1 MQQIYALN
9 LASCM
14 RLQTL
19 LMLRSLVLLSFIWI
33 VFPLRAQEY
42 KFQALGVEDGLSQIT
57 VSDICQD
64 EKSRIW
70 IATLDGLN
78 CYDGNRI
85 KVFNHFQTDSISYGN
100 LYVTQMVEDGR
111 GSLFLLTS
119 TGLFQFDLETEKYY
133 QLPVSSPSALAKGKH
148 GVWIA
153 EEGKLFLYN
162 KDTRKLKQRFADL
175 KLPTLG
181 PSMVE
186 DSAGSLWIALKDGG
200 AMRIGADGKTTLNLP
215 EVKVMKL
222 IKGNDRNIWIGSQRH
237 GVFCFTP
244 QGTMNRHYEYND
256 KSDYKVRDDMARA
269 ICQDLEGNLWIG
281 YRSGLSKIEI
291 ATGKIYHYQADP
303 NRVGAM
309 SNRSVTSLY
318 TDNQGTVWV
327 GTYWG
332 GVNYFSPEYQHFA
345 HYHAS
350 VDGLSF
356 PVVGAM
362 VEDKSGDI
370 WICTEGGGLN
380 LYQPE
385 HEKFRHFNVR
395 TGCHFSTD
403 FLKDITYDEV
413 RNCLWIAADY
423 TNKINCFHLDSYRN
437 DIYSLTPDSG
447 KDRDKDIG
455 EALFALADT
464 PDHLYI
470 GATSA
475 VVCLD
480 KQTLKSEVLFYQKEL
495 FTHNYNTLLL
505 DSKNRLWFA
514 ADEGCVAYSINS
526 KRFETYKISLKK
538 HVRSQKELINVIYED
553 REGNIW
559 AGTHG
564 NGLFLL
570 DKKTN
575 TFHLNISGNVLSGE
589 NIRVLGE
596 TPTGKL
602 LIGTGH
608 GLSML
613 ENKQEKKEGKIVNF
627 NSKTG
632 FPLTLVNRK
641 SLHVSRKHTIFM
653 GGTTGMIA
661 IKESSLQ
668 YPPKIYD
675 LQLSH
680 LYINN
685 KEIKTGDESGILNKS
700 FAYTYRIELDYSQ
713 NVFSIGFSTDNFLHI
728 DGGEV
733 VYRLTGY
740 NDKWSENRS
749 DNDITYTNISPGDYV
764 FEIRLKNH
772 PETTRHLQ
780 ITITPPF
787 YATWWAYT
795 IYICVIFGI
804 LFFVV
809 REYRIRLFLK
819 TSLDFELR
827 EKQHIEEMNQSK
839 LRFFTNI
846 SHEIRTPIT
855 LILGQVDLLLNSGK
869 LSTYAYSKLL
879 NIHKNAGNLKSLI
892 TELLD
897 FRKQEQGLLKLRI
910 SQFDLCALM
919 KEHYVLFKELAA
931 NRNISFAL
939 HTDCEQCSMWGD
951 RMQIQK
957 VVNNLLSN
965 AFKYTP
971 DGGSIALNLA
981 SGTDYGTDECTFT
994 VSDNGAGISE
1004 EDYLKIFERF
1014 YQVENIGQY
1023 GGTGIG
1029 LALSQGIVKAHQGDI
1044 TVESQLG
1051 KGSCFKVTLKK
1062 GDAHFDHSVLRMAP
1076 DQDKE
1081 YIYYSEDKAALI
1093 EEVQSAQNEN
1103 GITDCK
1109 LLVIDDNEEI
1119 RNILVDIFSPLYTI
1133 ETASNGEEGYEKV
1146 KAMQPDLVISDI
1158 MMPGIP
1164 GTELCARI
1172 KNNIETCHIPV
1183 VLLTALSAPEREL
1196 GGLRIGADC
1205 YVVKP
1210 FNMRRLVM
1218 QCNNLIN
1225 TRRVLQQ
1232 KYARQLDSKVEKIAT
1247 NMLDQKFIEQA
1258 TEVVGDHM
1266 EDPEFSIDT
1275 FSREM
1280 GVGRTVLFQKIKG
1293 ITGSTPNNFVMN
1305 LRLKKA
1311 AHFLLNAPE
1320 MNISDIAY
1328 RLGFGNPQYFNKCFK
1343 ELFGV
1348 APTHY
1353 RKSQNS
1359 PSQEAAN

>member
-1 MQQIYALN
+1 MRQQKRSAFH
-9 LASCM
+9 
-14 RLQTL
+14 L
-19 LMLRSLVLLSFIWI
+19 LILLSLFVI
-33 VFPLRAQEY
+33 VFPLNAQEY
-42 KFQALGVEDGLSQIT
+42 KFKALGVEDGLSQIT

-64 EKSRIW
+64 EKARIW

-78 CYDGNRI
+78 CFDGNRI
-85 KVFNHFQTDSISYGN
+85 KVFNHFYNDSISYGN
-100 LYVTQMVEDGR
+100 LYVTQMVEDGQ

-133 QLPVSSPSALAKGKH
+133 LLPVVSPSTIAKGQH
-148 GVWIA
+148 GVWVA
-153 EEGKLFLYN
+153 EGNKLFLYT
-162 KDTRKLKQRFADL
+162 KDTRSMKPMLTDL
-175 KLPTLG
+175 ELPESGL
-181 PSMVE
+181 SMVE
-186 DSAGSLWIALKDGG
+186 DAEGALWIALKEGG
-200 AMRIGADGKTTLNLP
+200 LLHIDATGVMTRSLP
-215 EVKVMKL
+215 QVKVMK
-222 IKGNDRNIWIGSQRH
+222 IIRGKDENIWIGTQEH
-237 GVFCFTP
+237 GVFCFSS
-244 QGTMNRHYEYND
+244 QGEIVNHYEYD
-256 KSDYKVRDDMARA
+256 EGSTYKVRNDMARA
-269 ICQDLEGNLWIG
+269 LCQDLEGNIWVG

-291 ATGKIYHYQADP
+291 ATGKIFHYQADP

-309 SNRSVTSLY
+309 TNRSVTSLF
-318 TDNQGTVWV
+318 TDKQGTVWV

-332 GVNYFSPEYQHFA
+332 GVNFFSPEYQHFE

-350 VDGLSF
+350 GSGLSF

-362 VEDKSGDI
+362 AEDKAGNI
-370 WICTEGGGLN
+370 WICTEGGGLD
-380 LYQPE
+380 LYQSE
-385 HEKFRHFNVR
+385 QDKFRHFNVH
-395 TGCHFSTD
+395 TGYHFSTD
-403 FLKDITYDEV
+403 FLKDIVYDETN
-413 RNCLWIAADY
+413 NCLWLAADF
-423 TNKINCFHLDSYRN
+423 TNKINCFHLGSYRN
-437 DIYSLTPDSG
+437 DIYSIASEEAE
-447 KDRDKDIG
+447 IG

-464 PDHLYI
+464 PQKLYI

-475 VVCLD
+475 IVSLD
-480 KQTLKSEVLFYQKEL
+480 KKTLKSEVLYRQKEL

-514 ADEGCVAYSINS
+514 SDEGCVAYLIDEN
-526 KRFETYKISLKK
+526 RFETYRIMLKK
-538 HVRSQKELINVIYED
+538 QVRSQKELVNVIYED
-553 REGNIW
+553 KEGDIW
-559 AGTHG
+559 VGTHG

-570 DKKTN
+570 DKKENSFRLHT
-575 TFHLNISGNVLSGE
+575 SEEVLSGE

-596 TPTGKL
+596 TPSGNL

-613 ENKQEKKEGKIVNF
+613 DKKEGKVVNF
-627 NSKTG
+627 NSRTG

-641 SLHVSRKHTIFM
+641 SLHVSRNQNIYM
-653 GGTTGMIA
+653 GGATGMIA
-661 IKESSLQ
+661 IRESSLH

-675 LQLSH
+675 LELAH
-680 LYINN
+680 LYVNN
-685 KEIKTGDESGILNKS
+685 KEIATGDPSGILNKS
-700 FAYTYRIELDYSQ
+700 FAYTDRIKLKHSQ
-713 NVFSIGFSTDNFLHI
+713 NVFSIGFSTDNYLHI
-728 DGGEV
+728 AGGEV
-733 VYRLTGY
+733 EYRLVGY
-740 NDKWSENRS
+740 NDEWSENRS
-749 DNDITYTNISPGDYV
+749 GNDITYTNISPDNYI
-764 FEIRLKNH
+764 FEIRLKNF
-772 PETTRHLQ
+772 PDVIRSLK

-795 IYICVIFGI
+795 IYVCVILGI

-855 LILGQVDLLLNSGK
+855 LILSQIDLLLNSGK

-897 FRKQEQGLLKLRI
+897 FRKQEQGLLKLKI
-910 SQFDLCALM
+910 SEFDLYALL
-919 KEHYVLFKELAA
+919 KEHYVLFKELAV
-931 NRNISFAL
+931 NRNISFSL
-939 HTDCEQCSMWGD
+939 NTDCEQCMIWGD

-971 DGGSIALNLA
+971 DGGTIVLELID
-981 SGTDYGTDECTFT
+981 GEEECLFS

-1004 EDYLKIFERF
+1004 EDYQKIFERF

-1051 KGSCFKVTLKK
+1051 KGACFKVILKK
-1062 GDAHFDHSVLRMAP
+1062 GEAHFDSSVSRVEP
-1076 DQDKE
+1076 EKDKE
-1081 YIYYSEDKAALI
+1081 YIYHSEDRENLI
-1093 EEVQSAQNEN
+1093 EEIQSAQNEN
-1103 GITDCK
+1103 GTTDCK
-1109 LLVIDDNEEI
+1109 LLVVDDNEEI
-1119 RNILVDIFSPLYTI
+1119 RNILVDIFSPLYAV
-1133 ETASNGEEGYEKV
+1133 ETASDGVEGYEKV
-1146 KAMQPDLVISDI
+1146 RVMQPDLVISDI
-1158 MMPGIP
+1158 MMPGMP
-1164 GTELCARI
+1164 GTELCAKI

-1196 GGLRIGADC
+1196 EGLRIGADC

-1225 TRRVLQQ
+1225 TRRILQQ
-1232 KYARQLDSKVEKIAT
+1232 KYARQLDVKAEKIAT
-1247 NMLDQKFIEQA
+1247 NELDQKFIEQA
-1258 TEVVGDHM
+1258 TQVV
-1266 EDPEFSIDT
+1266 EQNLENSEFSVET

-1293 ITGSTPNNFVMN
+1293 ITGSTPNNFIMN
-1305 LRLKKA
+1305 MRLKKA
-1311 AHFLLNAPE
+1311 AYFLLNAPE
-1320 MNISDIAY
+1320 MNVSDIAY
-1328 RLGFGNPQYFNKCFK
+1328 RLGFGNPQYFNKCFR
-1343 ELFGV
+1343 ELFGI
-1348 APTHY
+1348 APTQY

-1359 PSQEAAN
+1359 SSQNATE

>member
-1 MQQIYALN
+1 MRQQKRSAFH
-9 LASCM
+9 
-14 RLQTL
+14 L
-19 LMLRSLVLLSFIWI
+19 LILLSLFVI
-33 VFPLRAQEY
+33 VFPLKAQEY
-42 KFQALGVEDGLSQIT
+42 KFKALGVEDGLSQIT

-64 EKSRIW
+64 EKARIW

-78 CYDGNRI
+78 CFDGNRI
-85 KVFNHFQTDSISYGN
+85 KVFNHFYNDSISYGN
-100 LYVTQMVEDGR
+100 LYVTQMVEDGQ

-133 QLPVSSPSALAKGKH
+133 LLPVVSPSTIAKGQH
-148 GVWIA
+148 GVWVA
-153 EEGKLFLYN
+153 EGNKLFLYT
-162 KDTRKLKQRFADL
+162 KDTRSMKPMLTDL
-175 KLPTLG
+175 ELPESGL
-181 PSMVE
+181 SMVE
-186 DSAGSLWIALKDGG
+186 DAEGALWIALKEGG
-200 AMRIGADGKTTLNLP
+200 LLHIDATGVMTRSLP
-215 EVKVMKL
+215 QVKVMK
-222 IKGNDRNIWIGSQRH
+222 IIRGKDENIWIGTQEH
-237 GVFCFTP
+237 GVFCFSS
-244 QGTMNRHYEYND
+244 QGEIVNHYEYD
-256 KSDYKVRDDMARA
+256 EGSTYKVRNDMARA
-269 ICQDLEGNLWIG
+269 LCQDLEGNIWVG

-291 ATGKIYHYQADP
+291 ATGKIFHYQADP

-309 SNRSVTSLY
+309 TNRSVTSLF
-318 TDNQGTVWV
+318 TDKQGTVWV

-332 GVNYFSPEYQHFA
+332 GVNFFSPEYQHFE

-350 VDGLSF
+350 GSGLSF

-362 VEDKSGDI
+362 AEDKTGNI
-370 WICTEGGGLN
+370 WICTEGGGLD
-380 LYQPE
+380 LYQSE
-385 HEKFRHFNVR
+385 QDKFRHFNVH
-395 TGCHFSTD
+395 TGYHFSTD
-403 FLKDITYDEV
+403 FLKDIVYDETN
-413 RNCLWIAADY
+413 NCLWLAADF
-423 TNKINCFHLDSYRN
+423 TNKINCFHLGSYRN
-437 DIYSLTPDSG
+437 DIYSIASEEAE
-447 KDRDKDIG
+447 IG

-464 PDHLYI
+464 PQKLYI

-475 VVCLD
+475 IVSLD
-480 KQTLKSEVLFYQKEL
+480 KKTLKSEVLYRQKEL

-514 ADEGCVAYSINS
+514 SDEGCVAYLIDEN
-526 KRFETYKISLKK
+526 RFETYRIMLKK
-538 HVRSQKELINVIYED
+538 QVRSQKELVNVIYED
-553 REGNIW
+553 KEGDIW
-559 AGTHG
+559 VGTHG

-570 DKKTN
+570 DKKENSFRLHT
-575 TFHLNISGNVLSGE
+575 SEEVLSGE

-596 TPTGKL
+596 TPSGNL

-613 ENKQEKKEGKIVNF
+613 DKKEGKVVNF
-627 NSKTG
+627 NSRTG

-641 SLHVSRKHTIFM
+641 SMHVSRNQNIYM
-653 GGTTGMIA
+653 GGATGMIA
-661 IKESSLQ
+661 IRESSLH

-675 LQLSH
+675 LELAH
-680 LYINN
+680 LYVNN
-685 KEIKTGDESGILNKS
+685 KEIATGDPSGILNKS
-700 FAYTYRIELDYSQ
+700 FAYTDRIKLKHSQ
-713 NVFSIGFSTDNFLHI
+713 NVFSIGFSTDNYLHI
-728 DGGEV
+728 AGGEV
-733 VYRLTGY
+733 EYRLVGY
-740 NDKWSENRS
+740 NDEWSENRS
-749 DNDITYTNISPGDYV
+749 GNDITYTNISPDNYL
-764 FEIRLKNH
+764 FEIRLKNF
-772 PETTRHLQ
+772 PDVIRSLK

-787 YATWWAYT
+787 YATWWSYT
-795 IYICVIFGI
+795 IYVCVILGI

-855 LILGQVDLLLNSGK
+855 LILSQIDLLLNSGK

-897 FRKQEQGLLKLRI
+897 FRKQEQGLLKLKI
-910 SQFDLCALM
+910 SEFDLYALL
-919 KEHYVLFKELAA
+919 KEHYVLFKELAV
-931 NRNISFAL
+931 NRNISFSLSA
-939 HTDCEQCSMWGD
+939 DSEQCMIWGD

-971 DGGSIALNLA
+971 DGGTIVLELID
-981 SGTDYGTDECTFT
+981 GEEECLFS

-1004 EDYLKIFERF
+1004 EDYQKIFERF

-1051 KGSCFKVTLKK
+1051 KGACFKVILKK
-1062 GDAHFDHSVLRMAP
+1062 GEAHFDSSVSRVEP
-1076 DQDKE
+1076 EKDKE
-1081 YIYYSEDKAALI
+1081 YIYHSEDRENLI
-1093 EEVQSAQNEN
+1093 EEIQSTQKEN
-1103 GITDCK
+1103 GTTDCK
-1109 LLVIDDNEEI
+1109 LLVVDDNEEI
-1119 RNILVDIFSPLYTI
+1119 RNILVDIFSPLYAV
-1133 ETASNGEEGYEKV
+1133 ETASDGLEGYEKV
-1146 KAMQPDLVISDI
+1146 RVMQPDLVISDI
-1158 MMPGIP
+1158 MMPGMP
-1164 GTELCARI
+1164 GTELCAKI

-1196 GGLRIGADC
+1196 EGLRIGADC

-1225 TRRVLQQ
+1225 TRRILQQ
-1232 KYARQLDSKVEKIAT
+1232 KYARQLDVKAEKIAT
-1247 NMLDQKFIEQA
+1247 NELDQKFIEQA
-1258 TEVVGDHM
+1258 TQVV
-1266 EDPEFSIDT
+1266 EQNLENSEFSVET

-1293 ITGSTPNNFVMN
+1293 ITGSTPNNFIMN
-1305 LRLKKA
+1305 MRLKKA
-1311 AHFLLNAPE
+1311 AYFLLNAPE
-1320 MNISDIAY
+1320 MNVSDIAY
-1328 RLGFGNPQYFNKCFK
+1328 RLGFGNPQYFNKCFR
-1343 ELFGV
+1343 ELFGI
-1348 APTHY
+1348 APTQY

-1359 PSQEAAN
+1359 SSQNATE

>member
-1 MQQIYALN
+1 MRNHRLLTFRFFILNSLFCFAL
-9 LASCM
+9 
-14 RLQTL
+14 
-19 LMLRSLVLLSFIWI
+19 
-33 VFPLRAQEY
+33 PLNSQEY
-42 KFQALGVEDGLSQIT
+42 KFKALGVEDGLSQIT

-78 CYDGNRI
+78 CYDGNHI
-85 KVFNHFQTDSISYGN
+85 KVFNHFHNDSISYGN
-100 LYVTQMVEDGR
+100 LYVTQMIEDGQ
-111 GSLFLLTS
+111 GSLFLLAS

-133 QLPVSSPSALAKGKH
+133 LLPVSSPSTIAKGKR

-153 EEGKLFLYN
+153 EEGKLFLYDKN
-162 KDTRKLKQRFADL
+162 SHHLEWIHKDL
-175 KLPTLG
+175 KLPDAG
-181 PSMVE
+181 PTMVE
-186 DSAGSLWIALKDGG
+186 GVEGTLWIALKDGG
-200 AMRIGADGKTTLNLP
+200 VMRVDTCGRMSLELSGI
-215 EVKVMKL
+215 KVMKL
-222 IKGNDRNIWIGSQRH
+222 IKGIDRNIWIGTQEH
-237 GVFCFTP
+237 GVYCFSP
-244 QGTMNRHYEYND
+244 QGVMLHRYKYDD
-256 KSDYKVRDDMARA
+256 KSIYKLRDDMARA
-269 ICQDLEGNLWIG
+269 LCQDLEGNIWIG
-281 YRSGLSKIEI
+281 YRSGLSKIEV
-291 ATGKIYHYQADP
+291 ATGKIFHYQADS
-303 NRVGAM
+303 NRVGSM

-318 TDNQGTVWV
+318 TDKQGTVWV

-332 GVNYFSPEYQHFA
+332 GVNFFSPEYQHFV
-345 HYHAS
+345 HFHAS
-350 VDGLSF
+350 DNGLSF

-362 VEDKSGDI
+362 AEDKAGNI
-370 WICTEGGGLN
+370 WICTEGGGLD

-385 HEKFRHFNVR
+385 QEKFRHFNAH
-395 TGCHFSTD
+395 TGYHFSTD
-403 FLKDITYDEV
+403 YLKDIVFDEAD
-413 RNCLWIAADY
+413 NCLWIAADF
-423 TNKINCFHLDSYRN
+423 TNKINCFHLDDYRN
-437 DIYSLTPDSG
+437 DVYNLESPG
-447 KDRDKDIG
+447 EDKIG

-464 PDHLYI
+464 PRKLYI
-470 GATSA
+470 GTTSA
-475 VVCLD
+475 VVSLD
-480 KQTLKSEVLFYQKEL
+480 KRTLKPEVLFHQKEL

-514 ADEGCVAYSINS
+514 SDEGCVAYVIDEQ
-526 KRFETYKISLKK
+526 RFETYKISLKK
-538 HVRSQKELINVIYED
+538 NVRSQKELVNVIYED
-553 REGNIW
+553 RAGDIW
-559 AGTHG
+559 VGTHG

-570 DKKTN
+570 DKKDSL
-575 TFHLNISGNVLSGE
+575 FHLHTPESVLSGE

-596 TPTGKL
+596 TPSGNL

-613 ENKQEKKEGKIVNF
+613 EKKDGKIINF
-627 NSKTG
+627 NSNTG

-641 SLHVSRKHTIFM
+641 SLHVSRNQNIYM
-653 GGTTGMIA
+653 GGATGMIS
-661 IKESSLQ
+661 IRESSLY

-675 LQLSH
+675 LELAH

-685 KEIKTGDESGILNKS
+685 KEITTGDPTGILNKS
-700 FAYTYRIELDYSQ
+700 FAYTDRIKLDYSQ

-728 DGGEV
+728 GGGEV
-733 VYRLTGY
+733 EYRLIGY
-740 NDKWSENRS
+740 NDEWSENRS
-749 DNDITYTNISPGDYV
+749 ENDITYTNISPDDYI
-764 FEIRLKNH
+764 FEIRLKNF
-772 PETTRHLQ
+772 PEIIRSLK

-795 IYICVIFGI
+795 IYVCVILTI
-804 LFFVV
+804 LFFVI

-827 EKQHIEEMNQSK
+827 EKQYIEEMNQSK

-897 FRKQEQGLLKLRI
+897 FRKQEQGLLKLKV
-910 SQFDLCALM
+910 SQFDLYSLL

-931 NRNISFAL
+931 NRNISFTL
-939 HTDCEQCSMWGD
+939 HAGCEQCLVWGA
-951 RMQIQK
+951 RLQIQK

-971 DGGSIALNLA
+971 DGGSITLELA
-981 SGTDYGTDECTFT
+981 DGADKCMFS

-1004 EDYLKIFERF
+1004 EDYVKIFERF

-1029 LALSQGIVKAHQGDI
+1029 LALSQGIVKAHQGEI

-1062 GDAHFDHSVLRMAP
+1062 GDTHFDSSVSRVEP
-1076 DQDKE
+1076 EQDKE
-1081 YIYYSEDKAALI
+1081 YIYYSEDKQALL
-1093 EEVQSAQNEN
+1093 EEVQSAQKEN
-1103 GITDCK
+1103 GNIECK

-1119 RNILVDIFSPLYTI
+1119 RNILVDIFSPLYAV

-1146 KAMQPDLVISDI
+1146 KVMQPDLVISDI
-1158 MMPGIP
+1158 MMPGMP
-1164 GTELCARI
+1164 GTELCAKI

-1196 GGLRIGADC
+1196 EGLRIGADI

-1225 TRRVLQQ
+1225 TRRILQN
-1232 KYARQLDSKVEKIAT
+1232 KYARQLDNKAEKIAT
-1247 NMLDQKFIEQA
+1247 NELDQKFIEQA
-1258 TEVVGDHM
+1258 TQVVEDNM
-1266 EDPEFSIDT
+1266 ENPEFSVET

-1293 ITGSTPNNFVMN
+1293 ITGSTPNNFIMN

-1311 AHFLLNAPE
+1311 AYFLLNSPE

-1343 ELFGV
+1343 ELFSI
-1348 APTHY
+1348 APTQY

-1359 PSQEAAN
+1359 PSQGSVK

>member
-1 MQQIYALN
+1 MRNHRLLTFRFFILNSLFCFAL
-9 LASCM
+9 
-14 RLQTL
+14 
-19 LMLRSLVLLSFIWI
+19 
-33 VFPLRAQEY
+33 PLNSQEY
-42 KFQALGVEDGLSQIT
+42 KFKALGVEDGLSQIT

-78 CYDGNRI
+78 CYDGNHI
-85 KVFNHFQTDSISYGN
+85 KVFNHFHNDSISYGN
-100 LYVTQMVEDGR
+100 LYVTQMIEDGQ
-111 GSLFLLTS
+111 GSLFLLAS

-133 QLPVSSPSALAKGKH
+133 LLPVSSPSTIAKGKR

-153 EEGKLFLYN
+153 EEGKLFLYD
-162 KDTRKLKQRFADL
+162 KSSHHLEWIHKDL
-175 KLPTLG
+175 KLPDAG
-181 PSMVE
+181 PTMVE
-186 DSAGSLWIALKDGG
+186 GVEGTLWIALKDGG
-200 AMRIGADGKTTLNLP
+200 VMRVDTCGRMSLELP
-215 EVKVMKL
+215 GIKVMKL
-222 IKGNDRNIWIGSQRH
+222 IKGVDRNIWIGTQEH
-237 GVFCFTP
+237 GVYCFSP
-244 QGTMNRHYEYND
+244 QGVMLHRYKYDD
-256 KSDYKVRDDMARA
+256 KSIYKLRDDMARA
-269 ICQDLEGNLWIG
+269 LCQDLEGNIWIG
-281 YRSGLSKIEI
+281 YRSGLSKIEV
-291 ATGKIYHYQADP
+291 ATGKIFHYQADS
-303 NRVGAM
+303 NRVGSM

-318 TDNQGTVWV
+318 TDKQGTVWV

-332 GVNYFSPEYQHFA
+332 GVNFFSPEYQHFV
-345 HYHAS
+345 HFHAS
-350 VDGLSF
+350 DNGLSF

-362 VEDKSGDI
+362 AEDKAGNI
-370 WICTEGGGLN
+370 WICTEGGGLD

-385 HEKFRHFNVR
+385 QEKFRHFNAH
-395 TGCHFSTD
+395 TGYHFSTD
-403 FLKDITYDEV
+403 YLKDIVFDEAD
-413 RNCLWIAADY
+413 NCLWIAADF
-423 TNKINCFHLDSYRN
+423 TNKINCFHLDDYRN
-437 DIYSLTPDSG
+437 DVYNLESPG
-447 KDRDKDIG
+447 EDKIG

-464 PDHLYI
+464 PRKLYI
-470 GATSA
+470 GTTSA
-475 VVCLD
+475 VVSLD
-480 KQTLKSEVLFYQKEL
+480 KQTLKPEVLFHQKEL

-514 ADEGCVAYSINS
+514 SDEGCVAYVIDEQ
-526 KRFETYKISLKK
+526 RFETYKISLKK
-538 HVRSQKELINVIYED
+538 NVRSQKELVNVIYED
-553 REGNIW
+553 RAGDIW
-559 AGTHG
+559 VGTHG

-570 DKKTN
+570 DKKDSL
-575 TFHLNISGNVLSGE
+575 FHLHTPESVLSGE

-596 TPTGKL
+596 TPSGNL

-613 ENKQEKKEGKIVNF
+613 EKKDGKIINF
-627 NSKTG
+627 NSNTG

-641 SLHVSRKHTIFM
+641 SLHVSRNQNIYM
-653 GGTTGMIA
+653 GGATGMIS
-661 IKESSLQ
+661 IRESSLY

-675 LQLSH
+675 LELAH

-685 KEIKTGDESGILNKS
+685 KEITTGDPTGILNKS
-700 FAYTYRIELDYSQ
+700 FAYTDRIKLDYSQ

-728 DGGEV
+728 GGGEV
-733 VYRLTGY
+733 EYRLIGY
-740 NDKWSENRS
+740 NDEWSENRS
-749 DNDITYTNISPGDYV
+749 ENDITYTNISPDDYI
-764 FEIRLKNH
+764 FEIRLKNF
-772 PETTRHLQ
+772 PEIIRSLK

-795 IYICVIFGI
+795 IYVCVILTI
-804 LFFVV
+804 LFFVI

-827 EKQHIEEMNQSK
+827 EKQYIEEMNQSK

-897 FRKQEQGLLKLRI
+897 FRKQEQGLLKLKV
-910 SQFDLCALM
+910 SQFDLYSLL

-931 NRNISFAL
+931 NRNISFTL
-939 HTDCEQCSMWGD
+939 HAGCEQCLVWGD
-951 RMQIQK
+951 RLQIQK

-971 DGGSIALNLA
+971 DGGSITLELA
-981 SGTDYGTDECTFT
+981 DGADKCMFS

-1004 EDYLKIFERF
+1004 EDYVKIFERF

-1029 LALSQGIVKAHQGDI
+1029 LALSQGIVKAHQGEI

-1062 GDAHFDHSVLRMAP
+1062 GDTHFDSSVSRVEP
-1076 DQDKE
+1076 EQDKE
-1081 YIYYSEDKAALI
+1081 YIYYSEDKEALL
-1093 EEVQSAQNEN
+1093 EEVQSAQKEN
-1103 GITDCK
+1103 GNIECK

-1119 RNILVDIFSPLYTI
+1119 RNILVDIFSPLYAV

-1146 KAMQPDLVISDI
+1146 KVMQPDLVISDI
-1158 MMPGIP
+1158 MMPGMP
-1164 GTELCARI
+1164 GTELCAKI

-1196 GGLRIGADC
+1196 EGLRIGADI

-1225 TRRVLQQ
+1225 TRRILQN
-1232 KYARQLDSKVEKIAT
+1232 KYARQLDNKAEKIAT
-1247 NMLDQKFIEQA
+1247 NELDQKFIEQA
-1258 TEVVGDHM
+1258 MQVVEDNM
-1266 EDPEFSIDT
+1266 ENPEFSVEA

-1293 ITGSTPNNFVMN
+1293 ITGSTPNNFIMN

-1311 AHFLLNAPE
+1311 AYFLLNSPE

-1343 ELFGV
+1343 ELFSI
-1348 APTHY
+1348 APTQY

-1359 PSQEAAN
+1359 PSQGSVK

>member
-1 MQQIYALN
+1 MRQQKRSAFH
-9 LASCM
+9 
-14 RLQTL
+14 L
-19 LMLRSLVLLSFIWI
+19 LILLSLFVI
-33 VFPLRAQEY
+33 VFPLKAQEY
-42 KFQALGVEDGLSQIT
+42 KFKALGVEDGLSQIT

-64 EKSRIW
+64 EKARIW

-78 CYDGNRI
+78 CFDGNRI
-85 KVFNHFQTDSISYGN
+85 KVFNHFYNDSISYGN
-100 LYVTQMVEDGR
+100 LYVTQMVEDGQ

-133 QLPVSSPSALAKGKH
+133 LLPVVSPSTIAKGQH
-148 GVWIA
+148 GVWVA
-153 EEGKLFLYN
+153 EGNKLFLYT
-162 KDTRKLKQRFADL
+162 KDTRSMKPMLTDL
-175 KLPTLG
+175 ELPESGL
-181 PSMVE
+181 SMVE
-186 DSAGSLWIALKDGG
+186 DAEGALWIALKEGG
-200 AMRIGADGKTTLNLP
+200 LLHIDATGVMTRSLP
-215 EVKVMKL
+215 QVKVMK
-222 IKGNDRNIWIGSQRH
+222 IIRGKDENIWIGTQEH
-237 GVFCFTP
+237 GVFCFSS
-244 QGTMNRHYEYND
+244 QGEIVNHYEYD
-256 KSDYKVRDDMARA
+256 EGSTYKVRDDMARA
-269 ICQDLEGNLWIG
+269 LCQDLEGNIWVG

-291 ATGKIYHYQADP
+291 ATGKIFHYQADP

-309 SNRSVTSLY
+309 TNRSVTSLF
-318 TDNQGTVWV
+318 TDKQGTVWV

-332 GVNYFSPEYQHFA
+332 GVNFFSPEYQHFE

-350 VDGLSF
+350 GSGLSF

-362 VEDKSGDI
+362 AEDKTGNI
-370 WICTEGGGLN
+370 WICTEGGGLD
-380 LYQPE
+380 LYQSE
-385 HEKFRHFNVR
+385 QDKFRHFNVH
-395 TGCHFSTD
+395 TGYHFSTD
-403 FLKDITYDEV
+403 FLKDIVYDETN
-413 RNCLWIAADY
+413 NCLWLAADF
-423 TNKINCFHLDSYRN
+423 TNKINCFHLGSYRN
-437 DIYSLTPDSG
+437 DINSIASEEAE
-447 KDRDKDIG
+447 IG

-464 PDHLYI
+464 PQKLYI

-475 VVCLD
+475 IVSLD
-480 KQTLKSEVLFYQKEL
+480 KKTLKSEVLYRQKEL

-514 ADEGCVAYSINS
+514 SDEGCVAYLIDEN
-526 KRFETYKISLKK
+526 RFETYRIMLKK
-538 HVRSQKELINVIYED
+538 QVRSQKELVNVIYED
-553 REGNIW
+553 KEGDIW
-559 AGTHG
+559 VGTHG

-570 DKKTN
+570 DKKENSFRLHT
-575 TFHLNISGNVLSGE
+575 SEEVLSGE

-596 TPTGKL
+596 TPSGNL

-613 ENKQEKKEGKIVNF
+613 DKKEGKVVNF
-627 NSKTG
+627 NSRTG

-641 SLHVSRKHTIFM
+641 SLHVSRNQNIYM
-653 GGTTGMIA
+653 GGATGMIA
-661 IKESSLQ
+661 IRESSLH

-675 LQLSH
+675 LELAH
-680 LYINN
+680 LYVNN
-685 KEIKTGDESGILNKS
+685 KEIATGDPSGILNKS
-700 FAYTYRIELDYSQ
+700 FAYTDCIKLKHSQ
-713 NVFSIGFSTDNFLHI
+713 NVFSIGFSTDNYLHI
-728 DGGEV
+728 AGGEV
-733 VYRLTGY
+733 EYRLVGY
-740 NDKWSENRS
+740 NDEWSENRS
-749 DNDITYTNISPGDYV
+749 GNDITYTNISPDNYI
-764 FEIRLKNH
+764 FEIRLKNF
-772 PETTRHLQ
+772 PDVIRSLK

-795 IYICVIFGI
+795 IYVCVILGI

-855 LILGQVDLLLNSGK
+855 LILSQIDLLLNSGK

-897 FRKQEQGLLKLRI
+897 FRKQEQGLLKLKI
-910 SQFDLCALM
+910 SEFDLYALL
-919 KEHYVLFKELAA
+919 KEHYVLFKELAV
-931 NRNISFAL
+931 NRNISFSL
-939 HTDCEQCSMWGD
+939 NTDCEQCMIWGD

-971 DGGSIALNLA
+971 DGGTIVLELID
-981 SGTDYGTDECTFT
+981 GEEECLFS

-1004 EDYLKIFERF
+1004 EDYQKIFERF

-1051 KGSCFKVTLKK
+1051 KGACFKVILKK
-1062 GDAHFDHSVLRMAP
+1062 GEAHFDSSVSRVEP
-1076 DQDKE
+1076 EKDKE
-1081 YIYYSEDKAALI
+1081 YIYHSEDRENLI
-1093 EEVQSAQNEN
+1093 EEIQSTQKEN
-1103 GITDCK
+1103 GTTDCK
-1109 LLVIDDNEEI
+1109 LLVVDDNEEI
-1119 RNILVDIFSPLYTI
+1119 RNILVDIFSPLYAV
-1133 ETASNGEEGYEKV
+1133 ETASDGLEGYEKV
-1146 KAMQPDLVISDI
+1146 RVMQPDLVISDI
-1158 MMPGIP
+1158 MMPGMP
-1164 GTELCARI
+1164 GTELCAKI

-1196 GGLRIGADC
+1196 EGLRIGADC

-1225 TRRVLQQ
+1225 TRRILQQ
-1232 KYARQLDSKVEKIAT
+1232 KYARQLDVKAEKIAT
-1247 NMLDQKFIEQA
+1247 NELDQKFIEQA
-1258 TEVVGDHM
+1258 TQVV
-1266 EDPEFSIDT
+1266 EQNLENSEFSVET

-1293 ITGSTPNNFVMN
+1293 ITGSTPNNFIMN
-1305 LRLKKA
+1305 MRLKKA
-1311 AHFLLNAPE
+1311 AYFLLNAPE
-1320 MNISDIAY
+1320 MNVSDIAY
-1328 RLGFGNPQYFNKCFK
+1328 RLGFGNPQYFNKCFR
-1343 ELFGV
+1343 ELFGI
-1348 APTHY
+1348 APTQY

-1359 PSQEAAN
+1359 SSQNATE

>member
-1 MQQIYALN
+1 MRQQKLSAFH
-9 LASCM
+9 
-14 RLQTL
+14 L
-19 LMLRSLVLLSFIWI
+19 LILLSFFVF
-33 VFPLRAQEY
+33 VFPLKAQEY
-42 KFQALGVEDGLSQIT
+42 KFKALGVEDGLSQIT

-64 EKSRIW
+64 EKARIW

-78 CYDGNRI
+78 CFDGNRI
-85 KVFNHFQTDSISYGN
+85 KVFNHFHNDSISYGN
-100 LYVTQMVEDGR
+100 LYVTQMVEDGQ

-133 QLPVSSPSALAKGKH
+133 LLPVASPSTIAKGRH
-148 GVWIA
+148 GVWVA
-153 EEGKLFLYN
+153 EGEKLFLYM
-162 KDTRKLKQRFADL
+162 KDSRSMKPMYTDL
-175 KLPTLG
+175 KLPDSGL
-181 PSMVE
+181 SMVE
-186 DSAGSLWIALKDGG
+186 DAEGALWIALKEGG
-200 AMRIGADGKTTLNLP
+200 ILHIDATGVMTRSLP
-215 EVKVMKL
+215 QVKVMK
-222 IKGNDRNIWIGSQRH
+222 IIRGKDENIWVGTQEH
-237 GVFCFTP
+237 GVFCFSS
-244 QGTMNRHYEYND
+244 QGEVVHHYEYD
-256 KSDYKVRDDMARA
+256 EGSTYKVRDDMARA
-269 ICQDLEGNLWIG
+269 LCQDLEGNIWVG

-291 ATGKIYHYQADP
+291 ATGKIFHYQADP

-309 SNRSVTSLY
+309 TNRSVTSLF
-318 TDNQGTVWV
+318 TDKQGTVWV

-332 GVNYFSPEYQHFA
+332 GVNFFSPEYQHFE

-350 VDGLSF
+350 DSGLSF

-362 VEDKSGDI
+362 AEDKGGNL
-370 WICTEGGGLN
+370 WICTEGGGLD

-385 HEKFRHFNVR
+385 QDKFRHFNVH
-395 TGCHFSTD
+395 TGIYFSTD
-403 FLKDITYDEV
+403 FLKDVVYDETN
-413 RNCLWIAADY
+413 NCLWLAADF

-437 DIYSLTPDSG
+437 DIYSIASAEDEE
-447 KDRDKDIG
+447 IG

-464 PDHLYI
+464 PLKLYI

-475 VVCLD
+475 IVSLD
-480 KQTLKSEVLFYQKEL
+480 KKTMKSEVLYHQKEL

-514 ADEGCVAYSINS
+514 SDDGCVAYLIDENI
-526 KRFETYKISLKK
+526 FETYRIMLKK
-538 HVRSQKELINVIYED
+538 QVRSQKELVNVIYED
-553 REGNIW
+553 RKGDIW
-559 AGTHG
+559 VGTHG

-570 DKKTN
+570 DKKEGSFRLHT
-575 TFHLNISGNVLSGE
+575 SEEVLSGE

-596 TPTGKL
+596 TPSGNL

-613 ENKQEKKEGKIVNF
+613 DKKEGKVVNF

-632 FPLTLVNRK
+632 FPLTLLNRK
-641 SLHVSRKHTIFM
+641 SLHVSRNQNIYM
-653 GGTTGMIA
+653 GGATGMIA
-661 IKESSLQ
+661 IRESSLH

-675 LQLSH
+675 LELAH
-680 LYINN
+680 LYVNN
-685 KEIKTGDESGILNKS
+685 KEIATGDPSGILNKS
-700 FAYTYRIELDYSQ
+700 FAYTDRIRLKHSQ
-713 NVFSIGFSTDNFLHI
+713 NVFSIGFSTDNYLHI
-728 DGGEV
+728 AGGEV
-733 VYRLTGY
+733 EYRLIGY
-740 NDKWSENRS
+740 NDEWSENRS
-749 DNDITYTNISPGDYV
+749 GNDITYTNISPDNYT
-764 FEIRLKNH
+764 FEIRLKNF
-772 PETTRHLQ
+772 PEVIRSLK

-795 IYICVIFGI
+795 IYVCVVLSI

-855 LILGQVDLLLNSGK
+855 LILGQIDLLLNSGK

-897 FRKQEQGLLKLRI
+897 FRKQEQGLLKLKI
-910 SQFDLCALM
+910 SEFDLYALL
-919 KEHYVLFKELAA
+919 KEHYVLFKELAV
-931 NRNISFAL
+931 NRNISFSL
-939 HTDCEQCSMWGD
+939 NTDCEQCMIWGD

-971 DGGSIALNLA
+971 DGGAIILNLVD
-981 SGTDYGTDECTFT
+981 GEEECLFS

-1004 EDYLKIFERF
+1004 EDYQKIFERF

-1051 KGSCFKVTLKK
+1051 KGSCFKVTFKK
-1062 GDAHFDHSVLRMAP
+1062 GDAHFDPSVQRVEP
-1076 DQDKE
+1076 EKNKE
-1081 YIYYSEDKAALI
+1081 YIYHSEDRETLI
-1093 EEVQSAQNEN
+1093 EEIQSTQNEN
-1103 GITDCK
+1103 GTKDCK
-1109 LLVIDDNEEI
+1109 LLVVDDNEEI
-1119 RNILVDIFSPLYTI
+1119 RNILVDIFSPMYI
-1133 ETASNGEEGYEKV
+1133 VETACDGLEGYEKV
-1146 KAMQPDLVISDI
+1146 RVMQPDLVISDI
-1158 MMPGIP
+1158 MMPGMP
-1164 GTELCARI
+1164 GTELCAKI

-1196 GGLRIGADC
+1196 EGLRIGADC

-1232 KYARQLDSKVEKIAT
+1232 KYARQLDVKAEKIAT
-1247 NMLDQKFIEQA
+1247 NELDQKFIEQA
-1258 TEVVGDHM
+1258 TQVV
-1266 EDPEFSIDT
+1266 ERNLENSEFSVET
-1275 FSREM
+1275 FSKEM
-1280 GVGRTVLFQKIKG
+1280 GVGRTALFQKIKG
-1293 ITGSTPNNFVMN
+1293 ITGSTPNNFIMN
-1305 LRLKKA
+1305 MRLKKA
-1311 AHFLLNAPE
+1311 AFFLLNAPE
-1320 MNISDIAY
+1320 MNIADIAY
-1328 RLGFGNPQYFNKCFK
+1328 RLGFGNPQYFNKCFR

-1348 APTHY
+1348 APTQY
-1353 RKSQNS
+1353 RKSQNTS
-1359 PSQEAAN
+1359 SQDATK

>member
-1 MQQIYALN
+1 MRNHRLLTFRFFILISLFCFAL
-9 LASCM
+9 
-14 RLQTL
+14 
-19 LMLRSLVLLSFIWI
+19 
-33 VFPLRAQEY
+33 PLNSQEY
-42 KFQALGVEDGLSQIT
+42 KFKALGVEDGLSQIT

-78 CYDGNRI
+78 CYDGNHI
-85 KVFNHFQTDSISYGN
+85 KVFNHFHNDSISYGN
-100 LYVTQMVEDGR
+100 LYVTQMIEDGQ
-111 GSLFLLTS
+111 GSLFLLAS

-133 QLPVSSPSALAKGKH
+133 LLPVSSPSTIAKGKR

-153 EEGKLFLYN
+153 EEGKLFLYD
-162 KDTRKLKQRFADL
+162 KSSHHLEWIHKDL
-175 KLPTLG
+175 KLPDAG
-181 PSMVE
+181 PTMVE
-186 DSAGSLWIALKDGG
+186 GVEGTLWIALKDGG
-200 AMRIGADGKTTLNLP
+200 VMRVDTCGRMSLELP
-215 EVKVMKL
+215 GIKVMKL
-222 IKGNDRNIWIGSQRH
+222 IKGIDRNIWIGTQEH
-237 GVFCFTP
+237 GVYCFSP
-244 QGTMNRHYEYND
+244 QGVMLHRYKYDD
-256 KSDYKVRDDMARA
+256 KSIYKLRDDMARA
-269 ICQDLEGNLWIG
+269 LCQDLEGNIWIG
-281 YRSGLSKIEI
+281 YRSGLSKIEV
-291 ATGKIYHYQADP
+291 ATGKIFHYQADP
-303 NRVGAM
+303 NRVGSM

-318 TDNQGTVWV
+318 TDKQGTVWV

-332 GVNYFSPEYQHFA
+332 GVNFFSPEYQHFV
-345 HYHAS
+345 HFHAS
-350 VDGLSF
+350 DNGLSF

-362 VEDKSGDI
+362 AEDKAGNI
-370 WICTEGGGLN
+370 WICTEGGGLD

-385 HEKFRHFNVR
+385 QEKFRHFNAH
-395 TGCHFSTD
+395 TGYHFSTD
-403 FLKDITYDEV
+403 YLKDIVFDEAD
-413 RNCLWIAADY
+413 NCLWIAADF
-423 TNKINCFHLDSYRN
+423 TNKINCFHLDDYRN
-437 DIYSLTPDSG
+437 DVYNLESPG
-447 KDRDKDIG
+447 EDKIG

-464 PDHLYI
+464 PRKLYI
-470 GATSA
+470 GTTSA
-475 VVCLD
+475 VVSLD
-480 KQTLKSEVLFYQKEL
+480 KRTLKPEVLFHQKEL

-514 ADEGCVAYSINS
+514 SDEGCVAYVIDEQ
-526 KRFETYKISLKK
+526 RFETYKISLKK
-538 HVRSQKELINVIYED
+538 NVRSQKELVNVIYED
-553 REGNIW
+553 RAGDIW
-559 AGTHG
+559 VGTHG

-570 DKKTN
+570 DKKDSL
-575 TFHLNISGNVLSGE
+575 FHLHTPESVLSGE

-596 TPTGKL
+596 TPSGNL

-613 ENKQEKKEGKIVNF
+613 EKKDGKIINF
-627 NSKTG
+627 NSNTG

-641 SLHVSRKHTIFM
+641 SLHVSRNQNIYM
-653 GGTTGMIA
+653 GGATGMIS
-661 IKESSLQ
+661 IRESSLY

-675 LQLSH
+675 LELAH

-685 KEIKTGDESGILNKS
+685 KEITTGDPTGILNKS
-700 FAYTYRIELDYSQ
+700 FAYTDRIKLDYSQ

-728 DGGEV
+728 GGGEV
-733 VYRLTGY
+733 EYRLIGY
-740 NDKWSENRS
+740 NDEWSENRS
-749 DNDITYTNISPGDYV
+749 ENDITYTNISPDDYI
-764 FEIRLKNH
+764 FEIRLKNF
-772 PETTRHLQ
+772 PEIIRSLK

-795 IYICVIFGI
+795 IYVCVILTI
-804 LFFVV
+804 LFFVI

-827 EKQHIEEMNQSK
+827 EKQYIEEMNQSK

-897 FRKQEQGLLKLRI
+897 FRKQEQGLLKLKV
-910 SQFDLCALM
+910 SQFDLYSLL

-931 NRNISFAL
+931 NRNISFTL
-939 HTDCEQCSMWGD
+939 HAGCEQCLVWGD
-951 RMQIQK
+951 RLQIQK

-971 DGGSIALNLA
+971 DGGSITLELA
-981 SGTDYGTDECTFT
+981 DGADKCMFS

-1004 EDYLKIFERF
+1004 EDYVKIFERF

-1029 LALSQGIVKAHQGDI
+1029 LALSQGIVKAHQGEI

-1062 GDAHFDHSVLRMAP
+1062 GDTHFDSSVSRVEP
-1076 DQDKE
+1076 EQDKE
-1081 YIYYSEDKAALI
+1081 YIYYSEDKQALL
-1093 EEVQSAQNEN
+1093 EEVQSAQKEN
-1103 GITDCK
+1103 GNIECK

-1119 RNILVDIFSPLYTI
+1119 RNILVDIFSPLYAV

-1146 KAMQPDLVISDI
+1146 KVMQPDLVISDI
-1158 MMPGIP
+1158 MMPGMP
-1164 GTELCARI
+1164 GTELCAKI

-1196 GGLRIGADC
+1196 EGLRIGADI

-1225 TRRVLQQ
+1225 TRRILQN
-1232 KYARQLDSKVEKIAT
+1232 KYARQLDNKAEKIAT
-1247 NMLDQKFIEQA
+1247 NELDQKFIEQA
-1258 TEVVGDHM
+1258 MQVVEDNM
-1266 EDPEFSIDT
+1266 ENPEFSVEA

-1293 ITGSTPNNFVMN
+1293 ITGSTPNNFIMN

-1311 AHFLLNAPE
+1311 AYFLLNSPE

-1343 ELFGV
+1343 ELFSI
-1348 APTHY
+1348 APTQY

-1359 PSQEAAN
+1359 PSQGSVK

>member
-1 MQQIYALN
+1 MA
-9 LASCM
+9 
-14 RLQTL
+14 R
-19 LMLRSLVLLSFIWI
+19 LVLSTIILDMREQRLFYILIFILLSLSG
-33 VFPLRAQEY
+33 VVLPLQSQEY
-42 KFQALGVEDGLSQIT
+42 KFRTLGVEDGLSQIT

-78 CYDGNRI
+78 CFDGNHI
-85 KVFNHFQTDSISYGN
+85 KVFNHFHNDSISYGN
-100 LYVTQMVEDGR
+100 LYVTQMVEDGQ
-111 GSLFLLTS
+111 GSLFLLAS

-133 QLPVSSPSALAKGKH
+133 LLPVSTPSTLAKGKM
-148 GVWIA
+148 GVWIV
-153 EEGKLFLYN
+153 EDGKLFLYDKN
-162 KDTRKLKQRFADL
+162 THSLKPMYADL
-175 KLPTLG
+175 QLPDSGLT
-181 PSMVE
+181 MVE
-186 DSAGSLWIALKDGG
+186 GAEGSVWIALKDGG
-200 AMRIGADGKTTLNLP
+200 IMRVDTCGAMSLHLP
-215 EVKVMKL
+215 GIKVMKL
-222 IKGNDRNIWIGSQRH
+222 IKSNDQHIWVGSQDH
-237 GVFCFTP
+237 GVYCFSS
-244 QGTMNRHYEYND
+244 QGTVIHHYEYDD
-256 KSDYKVRDDMARA
+256 KSAYKVRDDMARA
-269 ICQDLEGNLWIG
+269 LCQDLEGNIWVG
-281 YRSGLSKIEI
+281 YRSGLSKIEV
-291 ATGKIYHYQADP
+291 ASGKVFHYQADP

-318 TDNQGTVWV
+318 TDKQGTVWV

-332 GVNYFSPEYQHFA
+332 GVNFFSPEYQHYIHFR
-345 HYHAS
+345 AS
-350 VDGLSF
+350 DSGLSF

-362 VEDKSGDI
+362 AEDKSGDI
-370 WICTEGGGLN
+370 WICTEGGGLD

-385 HEKFRHFNVR
+385 QGKFKHFNAR
-395 TGCHFSTD
+395 TGYHFSTD
-403 FLKDITYDEV
+403 YLKDVVFDEAN
-413 RNCLWIAADY
+413 NCLWIAADF
-423 TNKINCFHLDSYRN
+423 TNKINCFHLDNYRN
-437 DIYSLTPDSG
+437 DIYSLETPGEESV
-447 KDRDKDIG
+447 G

-464 PDHLYI
+464 PRKLYV
-470 GATSA
+470 GTTSA
-475 VVCLD
+475 VVSLD

-514 ADEGCVAYSINS
+514 SDDGCVAYVIDE

-538 HVRSQKELINVIYED
+538 QVRSQKELVNVIYED
-553 REGNIW
+553 RKGNIW
-559 AGTHG
+559 VGTHG

-570 DKKTN
+570 N
-575 TFHLNISGNVLSGE
+575 TKDRLFHLHTPESVLSGD

-596 TPTGKL
+596 TPSGNL

-613 ENKQEKKEGKIVNF
+613 EQKEGKVINF

-641 SLHVSRKHTIFM
+641 SMHVSRNHDIYM
-653 GGTTGMIA
+653 GGATGLVA
-661 IKESSLQ
+661 IRESSLY

-675 LQLSH
+675 LELAH
-680 LYINN
+680 LYVNN
-685 KEIKTGDESGILNKS
+685 KEITTGDQTGILNKS
-700 FAYTYRIELDYSQ
+700 FAYTDRIRLNYLQ

-728 DGGEV
+728 GGGEV
-733 VYRLTGY
+733 EYRLIGY
-740 NDKWSENRS
+740 NDEWSENRLG
-749 DNDITYTNISPGDYV
+749 NDITYTNISPGDYV
-764 FEIRLKNH
+764 FEIRLKNF
-772 PETTRHLQ
+772 PEVIRSLH
-780 ITITPPF
+780 IMITPPF
-787 YATWWAYT
+787 YATWWAYA
-795 IYICVIFGI
+795 IYVCVILTI

-827 EKQHIEEMNQSK
+827 EKQYIEEMNQSK

-897 FRKQEQGLLKLRI
+897 FRKQEQGLLKLKV
-910 SQFDLCALM
+910 SQFDLYSLL

-939 HTDCEQCSMWGD
+939 HTDCEQCLVWGD

-965 AFKYTP
+965 AFKYTS
-971 DGGSIALNLA
+971 DGGSITMVLA
-981 SGTDYGTDECTFT
+981 DGADECMFS

-1004 EDYLKIFERF
+1004 EDYVKIFERF

-1062 GDAHFDHSVLRMAP
+1062 GDAHFDASVSRIEP
-1076 DQDKE
+1076 EHDKE
-1081 YIYYSEDKAALI
+1081 YIYYSEDREALI
-1093 EEVQSAQNEN
+1093 EEVQSAQNES
-1103 GITDCK
+1103 GTTDCK

-1119 RNILVDIFSPLYTI
+1119 RNILVDIFSPLYTV

-1146 KAMQPDLVISDI
+1146 KVMQPDLVISDI

-1164 GTELCARI
+1164 GTELCAKI

-1196 GGLRIGADC
+1196 EGLRIGADI

-1225 TRRVLQQ
+1225 TRRLLQN
-1232 KYARQLDSKVEKIAT
+1232 KYAHQLDSKAEKIAT
-1247 NMLDQKFIEQA
+1247 NELDQKFIEQA
-1258 TEVVGDHM
+1258 TQVVEANM
-1266 EDPEFSIDT
+1266 ENPEFSVDV

-1293 ITGSTPNNFVMN
+1293 ITGSTPNNFIMN

-1311 AHFLLNAPE
+1311 AYFLLNVPE

-1343 ELFGV
+1343 ELFDI
-1348 APTHY
+1348 APTQY
-1353 RKSQNS
+1353 RKSQNAS
-1359 PSQEAAN
+1359 SDPSVK

>member
-1 MQQIYALN
+1 
-9 LASCM
+9 M
-14 RLQTL
+14 RGQKLSKIHFL
-19 LMLRSLVLLSFIWI
+19 ILLSLLGFIS
-33 VFPLRAQEY
+33 PLQSQEY
-42 KFQALGVEDGLSQIT
+42 KFRTLGVEDGLSQIT

-78 CYDGNRI
+78 CFDGNHI
-85 KVFNHFQTDSISYGN
+85 KVFNHFHNDSISYGN
-100 LYVTQMVEDGR
+100 LYVTQMVEDGQ

-133 QLPVSSPSALAKGKH
+133 ILPVSSPSTLAKGKL

-153 EEGKLFLYN
+153 EGGKLFLYDKN
-162 KDTRKLKQRFADL
+162 TRSVKPMYAEVHLPDTG
-175 KLPTLG
+175 PT
-181 PSMVE
+181 MVE
-186 DSAGSLWIALKDGG
+186 GSEGNLWVALKDGG
-200 AMRIGADGKTTLNLP
+200 VMRVDTCGSMSLYLP
-215 EVKVMKL
+215 GIKVMKL
-222 IKGNDRNIWIGSQRH
+222 IKSNDQNIWIGSQDH
-237 GVFCFTP
+237 GVFCFSP
-244 QGTMNRHYEYND
+244 QGAVIHHYDYNN
-256 KSDYKVRDDMARA
+256 KSVYTVRDDMARA
-269 ICQDLEGNLWIG
+269 LCQDLEGNIWVG
-281 YRSGLSKIEI
+281 YRSGLSKIEV
-291 ATGKIYHYQADP
+291 ATGKIFHYQADP

-318 TDNQGTVWV
+318 TDKQGTVWV

-332 GVNYFSPEYQHFA
+332 GVNFFSPEYQHFV

-350 VDGLSF
+350 DTGLSF

-362 VEDKSGDI
+362 AEDKSGNI
-370 WICTEGGGLN
+370 WICTEGGGLD

-385 HEKFRHFNVR
+385 QGTFKHFNAH
-395 TGCHFSTD
+395 TGYHFSTD
-403 FLKDITYDEV
+403 YLKDVVFDEAN
-413 RNCLWIAADY
+413 NCLWIAADF
-423 TNKINCFHLDSYRN
+423 TNKVNCFHLDNYRN
-437 DIYSLTPDSG
+437 DIYDLEPLGEESV
-447 KDRDKDIG
+447 G

-464 PDHLYI
+464 PCKLYV
-470 GATSA
+470 GTTSA
-475 VVCLD
+475 VVSLD
-480 KQTLKSEVLFYQKEL
+480 KQTLKTEVLFHQKEL

-514 ADEGCVAYSINS
+514 SDDGCVAYVIDEG
-526 KRFETYKISLKK
+526 RFETYRISLKK
-538 HVRSQKELINVIYED
+538 QVRSQKELVNVIYED
-553 REGNIW
+553 RKGNIW
-559 AGTHG
+559 VGTHG

-570 DKKTN
+570 DKKERLFRLHTPG
-575 TFHLNISGNVLSGE
+575 SVLSGE

-596 TPTGKL
+596 TPSGNL

-608 GLSML
+608 GLSVL
-613 ENKQEKKEGKIVNF
+613 EQKDGKVINF

-641 SLHVSRKHTIFM
+641 SMHVSRNHDIYM
-653 GGTTGMIA
+653 GGATGLVA
-661 IKESSLQ
+661 IRESSLS

-675 LQLSH
+675 LELAH
-680 LYINN
+680 LYVNN
-685 KEIKTGDESGILNKS
+685 KEITTGDQTGILNKS
-700 FAYTYRIELDYSQ
+700 FAYTDRIKLNYLQ

-728 DGGEV
+728 GGGEV
-733 VYRLTGY
+733 EYRLIGS
-740 NDKWSENRS
+740 NDEWSENRLG
-749 DNDITYTNISPGDYV
+749 NDITYTNISPGDYV
-764 FEIRLKNH
+764 FEIRLKNF
-772 PETTRHLQ
+772 PEVIRSLH

-795 IYICVIFGI
+795 IYVCVILTI

-827 EKQHIEEMNQSK
+827 EKQYIEEMNQSK

-897 FRKQEQGLLKLRI
+897 FRKQEQGLLKLKV
-910 SQFDLCALM
+910 SQFDLYSLL

-931 NRNISFAL
+931 NRNISFVL
-939 HTDCEQCSMWGD
+939 HADCEQCLVWGD
-951 RMQIQK
+951 RMQLQK

-965 AFKYTP
+965 AFKYTS
-971 DGGSIALNLA
+971 DGGSISMELA
-981 SGTDYGTDECTFT
+981 DGADECMFS

-1004 EDYLKIFERF
+1004 EDYVKIFERF
-1014 YQVENIGQY
+1014 YQAENIGQY

-1062 GDAHFDHSVLRMAP
+1062 GDAHFDSSVSRIEP
-1076 DQDKE
+1076 EQDKE
-1081 YIYYSEDKAALI
+1081 YIYYSEDKELLVK
-1093 EEVQSAQNEN
+1093 EVQTAQSES
-1103 GITDCK
+1103 GTTDCK

-1119 RNILVDIFSPLYTI
+1119 RNILVDIFSPLYTV
-1133 ETASNGEEGYEKV
+1133 ETASDGEEGYEKV
-1146 KAMQPDLVISDI
+1146 KMMQPDLVISDI
-1158 MMPGIP
+1158 MMPGMP
-1164 GTELCARI
+1164 GTELCAKI

-1196 GGLRIGADC
+1196 EGLRIGADI

-1225 TRRVLQQ
+1225 TRRLLQN
-1232 KYARQLDSKVEKIAT
+1232 KYAHQLDSKAEKIAT
-1247 NMLDQKFIEQA
+1247 NELDQRFIEQA
-1258 TEVVGDHM
+1258 TQVVEDNM
-1266 EDPEFSIDT
+1266 ENPEFSVDV

-1293 ITGSTPNNFVMN
+1293 ITGSTPNNFIMN

-1311 AHFLLNAPE
+1311 AYFLQNSPE

-1343 ELFGV
+1343 ELFDI
-1348 APTHY
+1348 APTQY
-1353 RKSQNS
+1353 RKAHNTSS
-1359 PSQEAAN
+1359 EPSVK

>member
-1 MQQIYALN
+1 MRQQKRSAFH
-9 LASCM
+9 
-14 RLQTL
+14 L
-19 LMLRSLVLLSFIWI
+19 LILLSLFVI
-33 VFPLRAQEY
+33 VFPLNAQEY
-42 KFQALGVEDGLSQIT
+42 KFKALGVEDGLSQIT

-64 EKSRIW
+64 EKARIW

-78 CYDGNRI
+78 CFDGNRI
-85 KVFNHFQTDSISYGN
+85 KVFNHFYNDSISYGN
-100 LYVTQMVEDGR
+100 LYVTQMVEDGQ

-133 QLPVSSPSALAKGKH
+133 LLPVVSPSTIAKGQH
-148 GVWIA
+148 GVWVA
-153 EEGKLFLYN
+153 EGNKLFLYT
-162 KDTRKLKQRFADL
+162 KDTRSMKPMFTDL
-175 KLPTLG
+175 ELPESGL
-181 PSMVE
+181 SMVE
-186 DSAGSLWIALKDGG
+186 DAEGALWIALKEGG
-200 AMRIGADGKTTLNLP
+200 LLHIDAAGVMTRSLP
-215 EVKVMKL
+215 QVKVMK
-222 IKGNDRNIWIGSQRH
+222 IIRGKDENIWIGTQEH
-237 GVFCFTP
+237 GVFCFSS
-244 QGTMNRHYEYND
+244 QGEIVNHYEYD
-256 KSDYKVRDDMARA
+256 EGSTYKVRDDMARA
-269 ICQDLEGNLWIG
+269 LCQDLEGNIWVG

-291 ATGKIYHYQADP
+291 ATGKIFHYQADP

-309 SNRSVTSLY
+309 TNRSVTSLF
-318 TDNQGTVWV
+318 TDKQGTVWV

-332 GVNYFSPEYQHFA
+332 GVNFFSPEYQHFE

-350 VDGLSF
+350 GCGLSF

-362 VEDKSGDI
+362 AEDKAGNI
-370 WICTEGGGLN
+370 WICTEGGGLD

-385 HEKFRHFNVR
+385 QDKFRHFNVH
-395 TGCHFSTD
+395 TGYHFSTD
-403 FLKDITYDEV
+403 FLKDIVYDEIN
-413 RNCLWIAADY
+413 NCLWLAADF
-423 TNKINCFHLDSYRN
+423 TNKINCFHLGSYRN
-437 DIYSLTPDSG
+437 DIYSIASEEAE
-447 KDRDKDIG
+447 IG

-464 PDHLYI
+464 PQKLYI

-475 VVCLD
+475 IVSLD
-480 KQTLKSEVLFYQKEL
+480 KKTLKSEVLYRQKEL

-514 ADEGCVAYSINS
+514 SDDGCVAYLINEN
-526 KRFETYKISLKK
+526 RFETYRIILKK
-538 HVRSQKELINVIYED
+538 QVRSQKELVNVIYED
-553 REGNIW
+553 REGDIW
-559 AGTHG
+559 VGTHG

-570 DKKTN
+570 DKKENSFRLHT
-575 TFHLNISGNVLSGE
+575 SEEVLSGE

-596 TPTGKL
+596 TPSGNL

-613 ENKQEKKEGKIVNF
+613 DKKEGKVVNF
-627 NSKTG
+627 NSRTG

-641 SLHVSRKHTIFM
+641 SLHVSRNQNIYM
-653 GGTTGMIA
+653 GGATGMIA
-661 IKESSLQ
+661 IRESSLH

-675 LQLSH
+675 LELAH
-680 LYINN
+680 LYVNN
-685 KEIKTGDESGILNKS
+685 KEIATGDPSGILNKS
-700 FAYTYRIELDYSQ
+700 FAYTDRIKLKHSQ
-713 NVFSIGFSTDNFLHI
+713 NVFSIGFSTDNYLHI
-728 DGGEV
+728 AGGEV
-733 VYRLTGY
+733 EYRLVGY
-740 NDKWSENRS
+740 NDEWSENRS
-749 DNDITYTNISPGDYV
+749 GNDITYTNISPDNYI
-764 FEIRLKNH
+764 FEIRLKNF
-772 PETTRHLQ
+772 PDVIRSLK

-795 IYICVIFGI
+795 IYVCVILGI

-855 LILGQVDLLLNSGK
+855 LILSQIDLLLNSGK

-897 FRKQEQGLLKLRI
+897 FRKQEQGLLKLKI
-910 SQFDLCALM
+910 SEFDLYALL
-919 KEHYVLFKELAA
+919 KEHYVLFKELAV
-931 NRNISFAL
+931 NRNISFSL
-939 HTDCEQCSMWGD
+939 NTDCEQCMIWGD

-971 DGGSIALNLA
+971 DGGTIVLELIDGEEKCLFS
-981 SGTDYGTDECTFT
+981 
-994 VSDNGAGISE
+994 VSDNGAGISG
-1004 EDYLKIFERF
+1004 EDYQKIFERF

-1051 KGSCFKVTLKK
+1051 KGACFKVILKK
-1062 GDAHFDHSVLRMAP
+1062 GEAHFDSSVSRVEP
-1076 DQDKE
+1076 EKDKE
-1081 YIYYSEDKAALI
+1081 YIYHSEDRENLI
-1093 EEVQSAQNEN
+1093 EEIQSTQKEN
-1103 GITDCK
+1103 GTTDCK
-1109 LLVIDDNEEI
+1109 LLVVDDNEEI
-1119 RNILVDIFSPLYTI
+1119 RNILVDIFSPLYAV
-1133 ETASNGEEGYEKV
+1133 ETASDGLDGYEKV
-1146 KAMQPDLVISDI
+1146 RVMQPDLVISDI
-1158 MMPGIP
+1158 MMPGMP
-1164 GTELCARI
+1164 GTELCAKI

-1196 GGLRIGADC
+1196 EGLRIGADC

-1225 TRRVLQQ
+1225 TRRILQQ
-1232 KYARQLDSKVEKIAT
+1232 KYARQLDVKAEKIAT
-1247 NMLDQKFIEQA
+1247 NELDQKFIEQA
-1258 TEVVGDHM
+1258 TQVV
-1266 EDPEFSIDT
+1266 EQNLENSEFSVET

-1293 ITGSTPNNFVMN
+1293 ITGSTPNNFIMN
-1305 LRLKKA
+1305 MRLKKA
-1311 AHFLLNAPE
+1311 AYFLLNAPE
-1320 MNISDIAY
+1320 MNVSDIAY
-1328 RLGFGNPQYFNKCFK
+1328 RLGFGNPQYFNKCFR
-1343 ELFGV
+1343 ELFGI
-1348 APTHY
+1348 APTQY

-1359 PSQEAAN
+1359 SSQNATE

>member
-1 MQQIYALN
+1 MRNHRLLTFRFFILNSLFCFAL
-9 LASCM
+9 
-14 RLQTL
+14 
-19 LMLRSLVLLSFIWI
+19 
-33 VFPLRAQEY
+33 PLNSQEY
-42 KFQALGVEDGLSQIT
+42 KFKALGVEDGLSQIT

-78 CYDGNRI
+78 CYDGNHI
-85 KVFNHFQTDSISYGN
+85 KVFNHFHNDSISYGN
-100 LYVTQMVEDGR
+100 LYVTQMIEDGQ
-111 GSLFLLTS
+111 GSLFLLAS

-133 QLPVSSPSALAKGKH
+133 LLPVSSPSTIAKGKR

-153 EEGKLFLYN
+153 EEGKLFLYD
-162 KDTRKLKQRFADL
+162 KSSHHLEWIHKDL
-175 KLPTLG
+175 KLPDAG
-181 PSMVE
+181 PTMVE
-186 DSAGSLWIALKDGG
+186 GVEGTLWIALKDGG
-200 AMRIGADGKTTLNLP
+200 VMRVDTCGRMSLELP
-215 EVKVMKL
+215 GIKVMKL
-222 IKGNDRNIWIGSQRH
+222 IKGIDRNIWIGTQEH
-237 GVFCFTP
+237 GVYCFSP
-244 QGTMNRHYEYND
+244 QGVMLHRYKYDD
-256 KSDYKVRDDMARA
+256 KSIYRLRDDMARA
-269 ICQDLEGNLWIG
+269 LCQDLEGNIWIG
-281 YRSGLSKIEI
+281 YRSGLSKIEV
-291 ATGKIYHYQADP
+291 ATGKIFHYQADP
-303 NRVGAM
+303 NRVGSM

-318 TDNQGTVWV
+318 TDKQGTVWV

-332 GVNYFSPEYQHFA
+332 GVNFFSPEYQHFV
-345 HYHAS
+345 HFHAS
-350 VDGLSF
+350 DNGLSF

-362 VEDKSGDI
+362 AEDKAGNI
-370 WICTEGGGLN
+370 WICTEGGGLD

-385 HEKFRHFNVR
+385 QEKFRHFNAH
-395 TGCHFSTD
+395 TGYHFSTD
-403 FLKDITYDEV
+403 YLKDIVFDEAD
-413 RNCLWIAADY
+413 NCLWIAADF
-423 TNKINCFHLDSYRN
+423 TNKINCFHLDGYRN
-437 DIYSLTPDSG
+437 DIYNLESPG
-447 KDRDKDIG
+447 EDKIG

-464 PDHLYI
+464 PRKLYI
-470 GATSA
+470 GTTSA
-475 VVCLD
+475 VVSLD
-480 KQTLKSEVLFYQKEL
+480 KQTLKPEVLFHQKEL

-514 ADEGCVAYSINS
+514 SDEGCVAYVIDEQ
-526 KRFETYKISLKK
+526 RFETYKISLKK
-538 HVRSQKELINVIYED
+538 NVRSQKELVNVIYED
-553 REGNIW
+553 RAGDIW
-559 AGTHG
+559 VGTHG
-564 NGLFLL
+564 SGLFLL
-570 DKKTN
+570 DKKDSL
-575 TFHLNISGNVLSGE
+575 FHLHTPESVLSGE

-596 TPTGKL
+596 TPSGNL

-613 ENKQEKKEGKIVNF
+613 EKKDGKIINF
-627 NSKTG
+627 NSNTG

-641 SLHVSRKHTIFM
+641 SLHVSRNQNIYM
-653 GGTTGMIA
+653 GGATGMIS
-661 IKESSLQ
+661 IRESSLY

-675 LQLSH
+675 LELAH

-685 KEIKTGDESGILNKS
+685 KEITTGDPTGILNKS
-700 FAYTYRIELDYSQ
+700 FAYTDRIKLDYSQ

-728 DGGEV
+728 GGGEV
-733 VYRLTGY
+733 EYRLIGY
-740 NDKWSENRS
+740 NDEWSENRS
-749 DNDITYTNISPGDYV
+749 ENDITYTNISPDDYI
-764 FEIRLKNH
+764 FEIRLKNF
-772 PETTRHLQ
+772 PEIIRSLK

-795 IYICVIFGI
+795 IYVCVILTI
-804 LFFVV
+804 LFFVI

-827 EKQHIEEMNQSK
+827 EKQYIEEMNQSK

-897 FRKQEQGLLKLRI
+897 FRKQEQGLLKLKV
-910 SQFDLCALM
+910 SQFDLYSLL

-931 NRNISFAL
+931 NRNISFTL
-939 HTDCEQCSMWGD
+939 HAGCEQCLVWGD
-951 RMQIQK
+951 RLQIQK

-971 DGGSIALNLA
+971 DGGSITLELA
-981 SGTDYGTDECTFT
+981 DGADKCMFS

-1004 EDYLKIFERF
+1004 EDYVKIFERF

-1029 LALSQGIVKAHQGDI
+1029 LALSQGIVKAHQGEI

-1062 GDAHFDHSVLRMAP
+1062 GDTHFDSSVSRVEP
-1076 DQDKE
+1076 EQDKE
-1081 YIYYSEDKAALI
+1081 YIYYSEDKEALL
-1093 EEVQSAQNEN
+1093 EEVQSAQKEN
-1103 GITDCK
+1103 GNIECK

-1119 RNILVDIFSPLYTI
+1119 RNILVDIFSPLYAV

-1146 KAMQPDLVISDI
+1146 KVMQPDLVISDI
-1158 MMPGIP
+1158 MMPGMP
-1164 GTELCARI
+1164 GTELCAKI

-1196 GGLRIGADC
+1196 EGLRIGADI

-1225 TRRVLQQ
+1225 TRRILQN
-1232 KYARQLDSKVEKIAT
+1232 KYARQLDNKAEKIAT
-1247 NMLDQKFIEQA
+1247 NELDQKFIEQA
-1258 TEVVGDHM
+1258 TQVVEDNM
-1266 EDPEFSIDT
+1266 ENPEFSVEA

-1293 ITGSTPNNFVMN
+1293 ITGSTPNNFIMN

-1311 AHFLLNAPE
+1311 AYFLLNSPE

-1343 ELFGV
+1343 ELFSI
-1348 APTHY
+1348 APTQY

-1359 PSQEAAN
+1359 PSQDSVK